1 MAVNYIGE
9 LRGEHVPTFEPAE
22 NLKRMAAASERP
34 VIGPAPQ
41 GLIGLG
47 SGDPDFR
54 TPEHIR
60 QAMIDA
66 INEGYSNYPP
76 GMGDPDLLEALAAKM
91 ERLSGQPWS
100 PDELVVTSG
109 GSGALF
115 ASISAWVNPGDTV
128 LIPEPTFSQYA
139 DITRLLG
146 GEPIFVT
153 QQEDFHLD
161 LDALRAAATQHKP
174 KIVVICSPNNPTGVI
189 YSRAELEGLAA
200 LAEEFNMLVLADEAY
215 DHLIHDG
222 HEFVSAIDIPE
233 LADRLLYANTFSKT
247 FAMTGFRLGWAAA
260 KGDKMNYVGRMA
272 RSTGGGINWPLQ
284 RAGLA
289 AINGPMEPTEMMRAE
304 YAARRGLID
313 EMLAGVEGVSWNA
326 PQGAFYA
333 YIKYDAPQIK
343 SREMAAIMRERGVAL
358 RSGTEYGPSG
368 EGYIRVAFATDRKSL
383 TEGMLRVRETLTEA
397 VEGRLKAGAV

>member
-1 MAVNYIGE
+1 M
-9 LRGEHVPTFEPAE
+9 PSFEPSI
-22 NLKRMAAASERP
+22 NLTRMAEASERP

-66 INEGYSNYPP
+66 VNHGYSNYPP
-76 GMGDPDLLEALAAKM
+76 GVGDPELLEALAAKM

-100 PDELVVTSG
+100 PDELTITSG

-115 ASISAWVNPGDTV
+115 ASIAAWVNPGDTV

-139 DITRLLG
+139 DIVRLLG
-146 GEPIFVT
+146 AEPIFVT
-153 QQEDFHLD
+153 QREDFHLD
-161 LDALRAAATQHKP
+161 LDSLRAAAEQHKP
-174 KIVVICSPNNPTGVI
+174 KMIVICSPNNPTGVI
-189 YSRAELEGLAA
+189 YSRAELEGLAEV
-200 LAEEFNMLVLADEAY
+200 AEQYNMLVLADEVY

-222 HEFVSAIDIPE
+222 HEYVSTLQIPA
-233 LADRLLYANTFSKT
+233 LADRLLYVNSFSKT
-247 FAMTGFRLGWAAA
+247 YAMTGWRLGWVAA
-260 KGDKMNYVGRMA
+260 KDGKINYVSRIS
-272 RSTGGGINWPLQ
+272 RSTGGGVNWALQ
-284 RAGLA
+284 RAGIA
-289 AINGPMEPTEMMRAE
+289 AITGPMEATDAMCQE
-304 YAARRGLID
+304 YGARRGLID
-313 EMLAGVEGVSWNA
+313 EMLAGVEGVSWDA

-343 SREMAAIMRERGVAL
+343 ARDMAAIMRERGVAL

-368 EGYIRVAFATDRKSL
+368 EGYIRVAFATDRQSL
-383 TEGMLRVRETLTEA
+383 TEGMLRIRETLTEA
-397 VEGRLKAGAV
+397 VEGRLKPT

>member
-1 MAVNYIGE
+1 MPA
-9 LRGEHVPTFEPAE
+9 FEPSD

-41 GLIGLG
+41 GMIGLG

-66 INEGYSNYPP
+66 VNEGYSNYPP
-76 GMGDPDLLEALAAKM
+76 GMGDPELLEAIAAKM

-100 PDELVVTSG
+100 PDELVITSG

-115 ASISAWVNPGDTV
+115 ASIAAWINPGDTV

-139 DITRLLG
+139 DVTRFVG

-153 QQEDFHLD
+153 QREDFHLD
-161 LDALRAAATQHKP
+161 LDALRAAAEQHKP
-174 KIVVICSPNNPTGVI
+174 KMVVICSPNNPTGVI
-189 YSRAELEGLAA
+189 YSRAELEGLAQVA
-200 LAEEFNMLVLADEAY
+200 ADYNMLVLADEAY

-247 FAMTGFRLGWAAA
+247 YAMTGWRLGWVAA
-260 KGDKMNYVGRMA
+260 KDGMINYVGRVS
-272 RSTGGGINWPLQ
+272 RSAGGGVNWALQ
-284 RAGLA
+284 RAGIA
-289 AINGPMEPTEMMRAE
+289 AITGPMEPTEVMRAE
-304 YAARRGLID
+304 YAARRELID

-343 SREMAAIMRERGVAL
+343 SRDMAAIMRERGVAL

-397 VEGRLKAGAV
+397 VEGRLKAGAA

>member
-1 MAVNYIGE
+1 MPA
-9 LRGEHVPTFEPAE
+9 FEPSE

-34 VIGPAPQ
+34 VIGPAPT
-41 GLIGLG
+41 GMIGLG

-66 INEGYSNYPP
+66 VNEGYSNYPP
-76 GMGDPDLLEALAAKM
+76 GAGDPELLEALAAKM

-100 PDELVVTSG
+100 PDEVIVTSG

-115 ASISAWVNPGDTV
+115 ASIAAWINPGDTV

-139 DITRLLG
+139 DVTRLLG
-146 GEPIFVT
+146 GEVVWVT
-153 QQEDFHLD
+153 QQADFHLD
-161 LDALRAAATQHKP
+161 LDALRAAARQHKP

-200 LAEEFNMLVLADEAY
+200 IAEEFNMLVLADEAY

-222 HEFVSAIDIPE
+222 HEYVSALDIPE

-247 FAMTGFRLGWAAA
+247 YAMTGMRLGWAAA
-260 KGDKMNYVGRMA
+260 KGDKIHYVGRIARMA
-272 RSTGGGINWPLQ
+272 GGGINWPLQ
-284 RAGLA
+284 RAGIA
-289 AINGPMEPTEMMRAE
+289 AITGPMEPTEVMRAE

-313 EMLAGVEGVSWNA
+313 ELLAGVDGVSWNA

-368 EGYIRVAFATDRKSL
+368 EGYIRVAFATDRATL

-397 VEGRLKAGAV
+397 VEGRLKAGVA

>member
-1 MAVNYIGE
+1 M
-9 LRGEHVPTFEPAE
+9 PTFEPSE

-41 GLIGLG
+41 GMIGLG

-76 GMGDPDLLEALAAKM
+76 GGGDPELLEALAAKM

-100 PDELVVTSG
+100 PDEVIVTSG

-115 ASISAWVNPGDTV
+115 ASISAWINPGDTV

-139 DITRLLG
+139 DVTRLLG
-146 GEPIFVT
+146 GEVVWVR

-161 LDALRAAATQHKP
+161 LDALRAAAQQHKP

-200 LAEEFNMLVLADEAY
+200 IAEEFNMLVLADEAY

-222 HEFVSAIDIPE
+222 HTYVSALEIPE

-247 FAMTGFRLGWAAA
+247 YAMTGMRLGWAAA
-260 KGDKMNYVGRMA
+260 KGGKINYISRIARMA
-272 RSTGGGINWPLQ
+272 GGGINWPLQ
-284 RAGLA
+284 RAGIA
-289 AINGPMEPTEMMRAE
+289 AITGTMEPTEVMRAE

-313 EMLAGVEGVSWNA
+313 ELLAGVDGVSWNA

-343 SREMAAIMRERGVAL
+343 AREMAAIMRERGVAL

-368 EGYIRVAFATDRKSL
+368 EGYIRVAFATDRASL

-397 VEGRLKAGAV
+397 VEGRLKPSAA

>member
-1 MAVNYIGE
+1 
-9 LRGEHVPTFEPAE
+9 
-22 NLKRMAAASERP
+22 
-34 VIGPAPQ
+34 
-41 GLIGLG
+41 
-47 SGDPDFR
+47 
-54 TPEHIR
+54 
-60 QAMIDA
+60 MIDA

-76 GMGDPDLLEALAAKM
+76 GLGDPELLEALAAKM

-115 ASISAWVNPGDTV
+115 ASISAWINPGDTV

-161 LDALRAAATQHKP
+161 LDAIRSAATQHNP

-189 YSRAELEGLAA
+189 YSRSELEGLAA

-222 HEFVSAIDIPE
+222 HEFVSALDIPE

-247 FAMTGFRLGWAAA
+247 FAMTGFRLGWAAT

-272 RSTGGGINWPLQ
+272 RSTGGGVNWPLQ
-284 RAGLA
+284 RAGIA
-289 AINGPMEPTEMMRAE
+289 AINGPMEPTEVMRAE
-304 YAARRGLID
+304 YAARRELID

-333 YIKYDAPQIK
+333 YIKYDAPHIK
-343 SREMAAIMRERGVAL
+343 SRQMAAIMRERGVAL

-383 TEGMLRVRETLTEA
+383 TEGMLRVRETLAEA
-397 VEGRLKAGAV
+397 VEGRLTAGVV